1 LLPFINQFNDQASFF
16 ATDDRHPND
25 LLDDGHIDQMIRRT
39 IEYSGNIIRAI
50 RMATINGCQHF
61 GLTHL
66 GQISPGKQAD
76 IVVIKDFHELK
87 ISHVIKKGK
96 TVVFNGEVIA
106 QAANKSNPELHH
118 TVKLTDFSIDRLKI
132 KATDGSHQLRVIGIV
147 PEQIIT
153 EPFTE
158 TFHGENGEIRADL
171 SRDLLKLAVIERH
184 GKNGN
189 IGLAFVKGLG
199 ITGAI
204 AATVAHDSHNLI
216 VAGSND
222 AQMARAVYLLEQ
234 SGGGLAIVTEKEEEV
249 LPLPVA
255 GLMSED
261 SLENVSAGIS
271 RLNDLAKNA
280 GTTLTDPF
288 MTLSF
293 LALPVIPT
301 LKLTDQGI
309 VDVNQFRHVSLF
321 CE

>member
-1 LLPFINQFNDQASFF
+1 
-16 ATDDRHPND
+16 
-25 LLDDGHIDQMIRRT
+25 
-39 IEYSGNIIRAI
+39 
-50 RMATINGCQHF
+50 
-61 GLTHL
+61 
-66 GQISPGKQAD
+66 
-76 IVVIKDFHELK
+76 
-87 ISHVIKKGK
+87 
-96 TVVFNGEVIA
+96 VIA

-222 AQMARAVYLLEQ
+222 TQMARAVYLLEQ